1 MQDKNYLIEEA
12 NRCLKCRNPKCQQGC
27 PISTPIP
34 QIIDLFQK
42 EEYMEAG
49 RILFENNPLS
59 LVCSLICPFENQCM
73 GNCIRGIKGEP
84 INFPKIENFI
94 MNKYLKETKFENVK
108 SNGKRV
114 AIVGAGPSGI
124 SGAFYLRRLGY
135 DVTIY
140 TDHAKM
146 GGMLR
151 YGIPSFRLSKD
162 NVDLLEE
169 KIAEAGIKF
178 IGKTVFTQKSL
189 NELKEFGNYDAV
201 LVNTGAWLPKTL
213 DIKGNNKDL
222 VLYGIDYLKNDID
235 LGKDKKVVVIGAG
248 NVAMDVAR
256 TARRQGNEVTIAYR
270 KTLDRAPAT
279 KAEIRE
285 TKADGV
291 QVIEEVTP
299 IEILDNGILLQENN
313 SKREFIYEC
322 NNVIIAVSQK
332 SAIKIEN
339 LEGYF
344 YGGDLLTGPDT
355 VVRASLTGKE
365 SAQKI
370 HEFLKD
376 KE

>member
-1 MQDKNYLIEEA
+1 MENKEFLIEEA
-12 NRCLKCRNPKCQQGC
+12 NRCLKCKNARCMNAC
-27 PISTPIP
+27 PIGTEIP
-34 QIIDLFQK
+34 KIIDLFQQEK
-42 EEYMEAG
+42 YMEAG
-49 RILFENNPLS
+49 KILFENNPMS

-73 GNCIRGIKGEP
+73 GSCIRGIKGES

-94 MNKYLKETKFENVK
+94 MNKYLRETKFENAK
-108 SNGKRV
+108 SNGKKV
-114 AIVGAGPSGI
+114 AIIGAGPSGL

-135 DVTIY
+135 EITIY
-140 TDHAKM
+140 SDHEKM

-151 YGIPSFRLSKD
+151 YGIPEFRLSKD

-169 KIAEAGIKF
+169 KVYETGIEFKGG
-178 IGKTVFTQKSL
+178 ISITEEV
-189 NELKEFGNYDAV
+189 LKNLKKDYDAI
-201 LVNTGAWLPKTL
+201 LVNTGAWIPKTL
-213 DIKGNNKDL
+213 NIKGNEKDI

-256 TARRQGNEVTIAYR
+256 TAKRQGNDVVIAYR

-279 KAEIRE
+279 RAEIND
-285 TKADGV
+285 TKEDGV
-291 QVIEEVTP
+291 NFIEEVTP
-299 IEILDNGILLQENN
+299 IEILDNGILLEENN
-313 SKREFIYEC
+313 SKRQFIYDC

-332 SAIKIEN
+332 SQFNIEN
-339 LEGYF
+339 LKGYF

-365 SAQKI
+365 SAKQI
-370 HEFLKD
+370 HEYLSG